1 MSSPIIFYLV
11 AGVLVAAAVYRSL
24 RRRSVPRRSSVEADA
39 KVRSGEALFLDV
51 RTVSEHGA
59 DHIKGALHIPL
70 HTLKRR
76 AKELQKHPGR
86 EIICYCRNGN
96 RSLSAAVILRRRGLN
111 ASSLDGGI
119 DEWNYYRHTRG

>member
-1 MSSPIIFYLV
+1 MLSQAIFYLV

-24 RRRSVPRRSSVEADA
+24 RRRSVPRQSSAEAEA

-51 RTVSEHGA
+51 RAESEHRS

-76 AKELQKHPGR
+76 AEELQKHPGK
-86 EIICYCRNGN
+86 EFICYCANGN
-96 RSLSAAVILRRRGLN
+96 RSLSAAVILRRRGLR

-119 DEWNYYRHTRG
+119 GEWNYYRHTQA